1 MAQRLTELKVKV
13 IFQEDQLDAVVVR
26 KQAQIYALIRERIG
40 NSTAQEQICHA
51 FWFPIMLP
59 CAV

>member
-40 NSTAQEQICHA
+40 NSTAPGQICHG